1 MESRYVSV
9 AVTKP
14 ALRISALLFG
24 VLLGASAWAEGL
36 SEAFLAE
43 TRELS
48 AKGDYAG
55 VIDRLE
61 GIPNL
66 VTAAPFMD
74 EPGARLRA
82 RIFWDL
88 GRCYFA
94 VGDSARAE
102 LMLHYAVDL
111 NPDVT
116 AGILELTDDRAE
128 EGTHAYLEGRRADR
142 LNAVLAATSPWKA
155 AGMSLVLPG
164 LGQRYRGHK
173 RKGAVLMGVATV
185 TVTAFALSVRSYL
198 QARNAYRATGMAEL
212 ELSELHPV
220 GEAPRPFETR
230 YTTAKSRARRADV
243 MLGAVAAVWAFGVV
257 DNFVFGPGRVS
268 VQIRLK

>member
-1 MESRYVSV
+1 MQNRERRTLRFWGISV
-9 AVTKP
+9 
-14 ALRISALLFG
+14 LLFWM
-24 VLLGASAWAEGL
+24 LLGASAWAEGL
-36 SEAFLAE
+36 TEAFLAE

-116 AGILELTDDRAE
+116 EGILELTDNRAE
-128 EGTHAYLEGRRADR
+128 EGTHVYLERRRADQ
-142 LNAVLAATSPWKA
+142 LNAALAATSPWKA
-155 AGMSLVLPG
+155 AGMSLALPG

-173 RKGAVLMGVATV
+173 RKGAVLMGMAAV
-185 TVTAFALSVRSYL
+185 TVTAFALSVRSYV
-198 QARNAYRATGMAEL
+198 QARDAYRATGVAEL
-212 ELSELHPV
+212 ELSQLYPE
-220 GEAPRPFETR
+220 GKAPRPFETR
-230 YTTAKSRARRADV
+230 YTTAKSRARRANV
-243 MLGAVAAVWAFGVV
+243 MLGALAAVWAFGVV
-257 DNFVFGPGRVS
+257 DNFVFGPGQVS
-268 VQIRLK
+268 IQMPLR